1 MRVNSQGWI
10 DKSYEVTFT
19 DGQGLTHDL
28 YGVKEVAVS
37 DIPKTINAP
46 MYGFQNDHYLGERYM
61 DKPDGTQGDLIKE
74 GDTVVKGENMARLVN
89 GKWTPVKIP
98 NPACGKELYVVH
110 AIRELGR
117 NCNYCDLLRGG
128 SVSAVMVIGRGSNS
142 VLFQRQEIGHYK
154 DSHDIP
160 MAYK

>member
-1 MRVNSQGWI
+1 MKNLIVALVVLFALSGCGFKFDPKELTIWNAKGDPETGYSCGDYMRVNSQGWI

-28 YGVKEVAVS
+28 YGVKEIAVS

-46 MYGFQNDHYLGERYM
+46 MYGFQNDHYLGERYS

-98 NPACGKELYVVH
+98 NPACVK
-110 AIRELGR
+110 
-117 NCNYCDLLRGG
+117 
-128 SVSAVMVIGRGSNS
+128 
-142 VLFQRQEIGHYK
+142 Q
-154 DSHDIP
+154 
-160 MAYK
+160 